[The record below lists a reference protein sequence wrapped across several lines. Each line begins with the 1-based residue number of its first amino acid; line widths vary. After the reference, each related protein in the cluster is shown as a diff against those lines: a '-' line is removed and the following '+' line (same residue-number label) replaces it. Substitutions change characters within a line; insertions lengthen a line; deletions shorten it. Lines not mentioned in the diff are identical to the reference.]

1 MTVYE
6 IPLIAQSQK
15 FSITLA
21 GINYNLRLVWNAYM
35 QAWVLDINDTNN
47 APVIGGI
54 PLVTGADL
62 LEQYGYLVF
71 GGQLIVQTDNNP
83 DVLPTLDNLGSTSH
97 LFFVV
102 D

>member
-21 GINYNLRLVWNAYM
+21 GINYNLQLVWNAYM